1 MNREISTIEFSEKG
15 SLLSVT
21 HAFIYALLGI
31 FSLTLLSG
39 IFLAA
44 YYVPTFTQ
52 AFSSVERLN
61 EQVPFGWLIRR
72 IHGTGGHFSLILM
85 TLGLLHVLFSG
96 DYKINSR
103 SSWLIGILLL
113 FMAVMANFTGS
124 FLTLSQSAF
133 WGTVSV
139 LSNFSSIPWIG
150 NFLVDLFRGG
160 KEVGGTAL
168 IRSYSAHI
176 ALSALMVLFLFLNY
190 RRSFEKKG
198 VDQKNFSMF
207 PDLVP
212 FIITLGFLLTA
223 LTFDPYRFS
232 DPLKEAAN
240 PMINPTRVSPPWCF
254 LFFEE
259 TLKFFTGTYP
269 IWSGLGLLF
278 ALILL
283 FLLPFID
290 RNPERKLI
298 LRPMILGIGIA
309 SLVVLLYF
317 SLLGT
322 ANARYGEKVV
332 LPAGPLSPAE
342 ICGAQV
348 FAQKKCAYCHQV
360 FGREGRREG
369 PDMSVVRQRQ
379 RSPEWVRRYIFNSR
393 LYRPG
398 TTMPRY
404 EIPLEDLEALSSY
417 ILSLDLKKGKFKT
430 IERDLFLDYGPFLMT
445 QRDEQ

>member
-1 MNREISTIEFSEKG
+1 MNREISTIEFSEKE

-72 IHGTGGHFSLILM
+72 IHGTGGNFSLILM
-85 TLGLLHVLFSG
+85 ILGLLHVLFSG

-103 SSWLIGILLL
+103 SSWLIGILSL
-113 FMAVMANFTGS
+113 FMAVVENFTGS
-124 FLTLSQSAF
+124 FLPLSQSAF
-133 WGTVSV
+133 WGTVTI
-139 LSNFSSIPWIG
+139 LSNFATFPWVG
-150 NFLVDLFRGG
+150 NQLVDLLRGG
-160 KEVGGTAL
+160 KELGGTAL
-168 IRSYSAHI
+168 IRFYSIHI
-176 ALSALMVLFLFLNY
+176 GISVPMAFLLFGYYWQWFRKMRVVEKNSLKHLTFLFLIAM
-190 RRSFEKKG
+190 SALLLSTVTF
-198 VDQKNFSMF
+198 F
-207 PDLVP
+207 PHW
-212 FIITLGFLLTA
+212 
-223 LTFDPYRFS
+223 FS
-232 DPLKEAAN
+232 DSLKETVN
-240 PMINPTRVSPPWCF
+240 PMVNPERVSPPWYL

-259 TLKFFTGTYP
+259 TFKFFTGNYP
-269 IWSGLGLLF
+269 VWSGIAFFLALLF
-278 ALILL
+278 VVS
-283 FLLPFID
+283 LPFMD
-290 RNPERKLI
+290 RRPERNLL

-309 SLVVLLYF
+309 SLAVLLYF

-342 ICGAQV
+342 IRGAQV
-348 FAQKKCAYCHQV
+348 FAHKKCTYCHQV

-379 RSPEWVRRYIFNSR
+379 RSPEWLRRYIFNSR

-445 QRDEQ
+445 QGDEQ